1 MNGVCGL
8 LLIAVAVIAAG
19 VWKIGL
25 VKKLE
30 FGRNIT
36 LWKLSQPAPEHLSRT
51 QIGRALQLSLR
62 PMTLTSLLTRDEAS

>member
-1 MNGVCGL
+1 MNGICGL
-8 LLIAVAVIAAG
+8 LLIAVAVTAAG

-36 LWKLSQPAPEHLSRT
+36 LWKLS
-51 QIGRALQLSLR
+51 
-62 PMTLTSLLTRDEAS
+62 